1 MCLLVLLI
9 GPGTLCALA
18 QEKEQGGAASENNV
32 IASSNAVEESQ
43 SSSAALIPC
52 KGMIDDGLFQSIKRR
67 CELAIENGVE
77 YLILQIETYGG
88 LLKSA
93 DDISKYLILDIKD
106 RAHTVAYITTEAI
119 SAGAMISVACEDI
132 VMLENTTIGDCAP
145 IVMGGQLEGVE
156 REKAESFTRA
166 AFKRAA
172 EANGYPDALLMA
184 MVSQKIEVYQVL
196 NNKTGKYE
204 FFESEDLPK
213 DPNSYALD
221 DKKLV
226 DSEDEILTLTSS
238 VAKEYGIA
246 RAEVENLKGVMD
258 YLSQQYDVNF
268 ATGPVEYPM
277 LWSEQ
282 MVRWVNS
289 PAVMS
294 ILIMLC
300 LLGVYVELNT
310 PGLGVPALLAVACG
324 VIIVGSKYLV
334 GLANWIEIAAVVMG
348 LVLLLVEIFVIPGFG
363 IAGISGIICLMLG
376 LFGML
381 VKNTPDQIP
390 WPQND
395 IDWDIFLNGILG
407 IVGGVTGFVILAAL
421 VARFLPKME
430 FMSGL
435 ILAPSLSPG
444 GATSPVSTD
453 MPDQGRGDN
462 QKLKVGSR
470 GVVTSTLRP
479 IGTAMFGEE
488 LVDVVAAAEFIEK
501 GTEVEVKEIHGN
513 RVVVRKV
520 RTEQGV

>member
-1 MCLLVLLI
+1 MCLWLMFT
-9 GPGTLCALA
+9 GPGILCA
-18 QEKEQGGAASENNV
+18 QTQQTQQGGAPAEKNELTGGSSLEKLEN
-32 IASSNAVEESQ
+32 
-43 SSSAALIPC
+43 SSAALIPC

-67 CELAIENGVE
+67 CELAMENGAE

-106 RAHTVAYITTEAI
+106 EVHTVAYITTEAI

-132 VMLENTTIGDCAP
+132 IMLENTTIGDCAP
-145 IVMGGQLEGVE
+145 IVMGGRLEGVE

-172 EANGYPDALLMA
+172 EANGYPDALLLA
-184 MVSQKIEVYQVL
+184 MVSQKIEVYRVL
-196 NNKTGKYE
+196 NNRTGQYE
-204 FFESEDLPK
+204 FFETEDLPT
-213 DPNSYALD
+213 DPNTYALD
-221 DKKLV
+221 EKKLV
-226 DSEDEILTLTSS
+226 DTEDEILTLTSS
-238 VAKEYGIA
+238 VAREYGIA
-246 RAEVENLKGVMD
+246 RAEVENLQGVMD
-258 YLSQQYDVNF
+258 YLTQQYDVSF
-268 ATGPVEYPM
+268 AAGPVEYPM

-282 MVRWVNS
+282 MVRWINS

-310 PGLGVPALLAVACG
+310 PGLGIPALLAVACG

-334 GLANWIEIAAVVMG
+334 GLANWIEIAAVIVG
-348 LVLLLVEIFVIPGFG
+348 LILLLVEIFVIPGFG

-390 WPQND
+390 WPRND
-395 IDWDIFLNGILG
+395 IDWDIFLNGMLG
-407 IVGGVTGFVILAAL
+407 LIGGVTGFVILAAL

-453 MPDQGRGDN
+453 MPDQARGDN

-479 IGTAMFGEE
+479 IGTAMFADE

-501 GTEVEVKEIHGN
+501 GTEIEVKEIHGN